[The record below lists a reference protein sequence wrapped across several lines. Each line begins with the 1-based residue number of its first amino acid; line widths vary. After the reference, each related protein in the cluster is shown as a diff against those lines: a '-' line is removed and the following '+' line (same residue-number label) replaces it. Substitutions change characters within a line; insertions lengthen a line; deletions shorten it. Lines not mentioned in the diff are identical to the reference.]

1 MKIQLVIQGLMLQ
14 QLFFS
19 LTTDVWFQL
28 CKMYE
33 EYLEVLFKYSLK
45 LLLRRQKKSEASVEQ
60 QRVSEEQQKA
70 SEEQQRTSAEQ
81 LRPSKGQQRASE
93 EQQRASEEQQ
103 RVSEEQQRA
112 SEEQQRSAVQAS
124 DVNNEDTTTLTRN
137 ETVGSKGKDNA
148 ESETETQHDV
158 VPNPDAE
165 NVADAC
171 QNIETTGS
179 VARVNE
185 DSDKSS
191 AHVEIASES
200 SEDNEYAFS
209 ELHFNFTALL
219 LWLSVTLINV
229 PCVLV
234 WAHNY
239 R

>member
-1 MKIQLVIQGLMLQ
+1 MLQ
-14 QLFFS
+14 QLYFS

-45 LLLRRQKKSEASVEQ
+45 LLLRRQKKSEAS
-60 QRVSEEQQKA
+60 EE
-70 SEEQQRTSAEQ
+70 
-81 LRPSKGQQRASE
+81 QQRASE
-93 EQQRASEEQQ
+93 EQQRASEG
-103 RVSEEQQRA
+103 QQRA
-112 SEEQQRSAVQAS
+112 SEEQQRAPEVQQSSAIQAS
-124 DVNNEDTTTLTRN
+124 NVNNEDTTTLTRN

-165 NVADAC
+165 NVADTC

-179 VARVNE
+179 VAKVNE
-185 DSDKSS
+185 DSDQSS
-191 AHVEIASES
+191 SHVEIASES
-200 SEDNEYAFS
+200 NEDNEYAFS